1 VKHGSFVAVYYNT
14 IARLDYKEAK
24 FSNATGNV
32 NRELVLRIQAGAC
45 RELFAHV
52 HRNVGDKHAT
62 GAFPALE
69 MVAK

>member
-14 IARLDYKEAK
+14 IAHLDYKEAK
-24 FSNATGNV
+24 FSDTTGNV
-32 NRELVLRIQAGAC
+32 NRELILRIQAGDC
-45 RELFAHV
+45 RAVFARV
-52 HRNVGDKHAT
+52 HCNVGDKHAA